1 MQQRISRHI
10 GKHAYE
16 QDSFELESSNRPG
29 TGLGHHVQNLLG
41 ILNKVQKEKS
51 NVSATKQN
59 ALQVKVELQAD
70 CYSGVWAHHS
80 KAMFD
85 SIEEGD
91 LEAGL
96 KAASAIGDDTL
107 QKKSQGYVVP
117 DSFTHGTSN
126 QRMEALK
133 KGFYSGDIKD
143 CSF

>member
-1 MQQRISRHI
+1 M
-10 GKHAYE
+10 K
-16 QDSFELESSNRPG
+16 
-29 TGLGHHVQNLLG
+29 
-41 ILNKVQKEKS
+41 KS
-51 NVSATKQN
+51 TKSG
-59 ALQVKVELQAD
+59 KVELQAD

>member
-1 MQQRISRHI
+1 
-10 GKHAYE
+10 
-16 QDSFELESSNRPG
+16 
-29 TGLGHHVQNLLG
+29 
-41 ILNKVQKEKS
+41 
-51 NVSATKQN
+51 
-59 ALQVKVELQAD
+59 
-70 CYSGVWAHHS
+70 
-80 KAMFD
+80 MFD

-96 KAASAIGDDTL
+96 KASSAIGDDTL